1 MDLKREIGTAIISWS
16 HQYLNHNK
24 GLNNQT
30 EEKKKTEDLTI
41 YTKYN

>member
-1 MDLKREIGTAIISWS
+1 MDLNREIGTAIISWS

-30 EEKKKTEDLTI
+30 EDKKENRGLNNI
-41 YTKYN
+41 CQI